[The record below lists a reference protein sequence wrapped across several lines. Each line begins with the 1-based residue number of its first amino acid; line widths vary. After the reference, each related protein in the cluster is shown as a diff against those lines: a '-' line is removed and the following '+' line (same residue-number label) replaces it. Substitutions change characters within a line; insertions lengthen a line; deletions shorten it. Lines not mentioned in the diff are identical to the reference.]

1 MFRQGNGHG
10 GGHHIP
16 ILLQY
21 PTDGRTM
28 PQFMRYIRQE
38 IFIRRNGEL
47 RIFTAFQQ
55 VPEGFQ
61 VVTVK
66 PVGKDGVGNGCVRV
80 MTAPVSME

>member
-38 IFIRRNGEL
+38 IFIRRNGEI

-61 VVTVK
+61 V
-66 PVGKDGVGNGCVRV
+66 GL
-80 MTAPVSME
+80 E